1 MFNVFFTREENP
13 ARKSN
18 RRMKREAPFEYK
30 HGEKGPPFKKLAH
43 NDSGLVSNL
52 LTPTKSVKQIEIE
65 QEVDV
70 FADTEDSEIEASE
83 SSSQDVHTAM
93 HSVNKEKAYLMN
105 NPFINEWVC
114 II

>member
-1 MFNVFFTREENP
+1 
-13 ARKSN
+13 
-18 RRMKREAPFEYK
+18 MKREPSYEYK
-30 HGEKGPPFKKLAH
+30 YGEKGPPCKKLAH

-52 LTPTKSVKQIEIE
+52 LTPTKATKPEVE

-83 SSSQDVHTAM
+83 SSSQDVHMAM

-105 NPFINEWVC
+105 NPFINEWV
-114 II
+114 